1 MKMTETRH
9 DRRCLEVLHATSVKD
24 FTSQIVSFAQGL
36 GFETVGAMVIT
47 NHSPTLTEF
56 QTVTNAPAAFLEE
69 FHDLEHARLDPV
81 NKHCASSSS
90 PIVWDRRTYARNETG
105 GLWELQEPFGYR
117 SGVAVAMHLGHG
129 RHFMFGANWNK
140 DRCENV
146 PNFKAIAEDLVSFA
160 EHAQAAAFEI
170 CLPSRM
176 IPESAWSLANTEL
189 EALRRTMDGMT
200 SWEVANRMAI
210 SERHVSLLI
219 RRAMQKLGC
228 SSKYETGLRAI
239 RLGLIECQ

>member
-1 MKMTETRH
+1 
-9 DRRCLEVLHATSVKD
+9 
-24 FTSQIVSFAQGL
+24 
-36 GFETVGAMVIT
+36 
-47 NHSPTLTEF
+47 
-56 QTVTNAPAAFLEE
+56 
-69 FHDLEHARLDPV
+69 
-81 NKHCASSSS
+81 
-90 PIVWDRRTYARNETG
+90 
-105 GLWELQEPFGYR
+105 
-117 SGVAVAMHLGHG
+117 
-129 RHFMFGANWNK
+129 MFGANWNK
-140 DRCENV
+140 DRCEAV
-146 PNFKAIAEDLVSFA
+146 PNFKAIAEDLLSFA

-170 CLPSRM
+170 CLPSRI
-176 IPESAWSLANTEL
+176 IPDSAWSLADMEL